1 MTLVEVMLVVF
12 IIGLVAGVAVM
23 TLPERPDPRERA
35 LKDLGTAIRDIQDM
49 SILTGDTLAIRAV
62 DGAVELV
69 RWNGV
74 EWQRTERELSQLPQG
89 AFVDLRKPGE
99 RKQEDRKGARMLV
112 FDPLG
117 TLEPTNVVL
126 RYGAFEQTL
135 QISSEGEVAYVQR
148 D

>member
-12 IIGLVAGVAVM
+12 IIGLVAGVAIM

-35 LKDLGTAIRDIQDM
+35 MKDLGTAIRDIQDM

-69 RWNGV
+69 RWNGF
-74 EWQRTERELSQLPQG
+74 EWQRTGRELSQLPQG

-99 RKQEDRKGARMLV
+99 RKQEDRKGVRMLV